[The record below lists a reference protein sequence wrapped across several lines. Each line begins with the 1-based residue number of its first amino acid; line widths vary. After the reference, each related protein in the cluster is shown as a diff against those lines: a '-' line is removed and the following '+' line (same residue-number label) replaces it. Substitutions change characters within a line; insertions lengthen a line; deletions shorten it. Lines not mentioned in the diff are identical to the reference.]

1 MRLSTIFELLL
12 ILLLVAFAAYGRV
25 IDRDEATH
33 RVARAANNVKQSDI
47 DLTTMSLK
55 QATDSVNRYCTCN
68 ENICN
73 CCRDFHIPL
82 VQLKGPGCASLQY
95 LQGDNLAVQLSFGD
109 NILTST
115 IVNGKSPKPV
125 CVPLPGGF
133 NKFCG
138 RIYSIQRDAKNHFKA
153 CLGLEL
159 QSPTELEAT
168 LRVSCFRFGP
178 EGLKLRP
185 AEPLP
190 VVETEVTS
198 EEDDDDDFFGLGSDD
213 DDDDDDDE
221 DDERPITNTVPD
233 ASGVDNAQESDDD
246 DDDDI
251 LGFSALLDIFTGG
264 DDDAPTRPQVT
275 TGPPLLEF
283 TIPILPRPTTPVL
296 LEDHELPTFPNNNEQ
311 ENNYEE
317 HDDITQ
323 EPLKAEGGGEEE
335 EENTGA
341 LTEESN
347 TEDNTDENQEQ
358 ITESSNK
365 IVYTAKPDKT
375 PTVNKVKK
383 GVIGNKKKPTH
394 ATNVTKFNSVF
405 YDPNTRLGLK
415 GALERIGR
423 DPFPAIGFRGVKCNC
438 EGFTCGC
445 CSGINITLFNLDRR
459 TCTNFTYS
467 PEDFA
472 IKFNLIVNEREVLST
487 GSLSAKNPPPV
498 CVPFYPPFMSFCV
511 RFFDVYTSGKNLHA
525 CIDLETLVVTWPV
538 LILHFDCV
546 KIGADGVSWMKPEN
560 GSNVSNTAPLAMLMS
575 EVNGPEIYDPVD
587 FEPDSVELPNNQT
600 SILTPEQE
608 NNIGQLKL

>member
-213 DDDDDDDE
+213 DDDDDDDDDE

-365 IVYTAKPDKT
+365 IVYIAKPDKA

-383 GVIGNKKKPTH
+383 GVIGIKKKPTVTSTSVNAIQDPEKPAKKPVKDEDDDDDDDILDDDDEDVDDEDDDLLDDDDDEKDDEDEDEEEDDEDEDKLEDEKH
-394 ATNVTKFNSVF
+394 EEHDDDEDVKAEDLDDLDDDDDDDEEEENAMLSALMGTGKSKKSKENTKTNQTNVHKHDDED
-405 YDPNTRLGLK
+405 YDLGFLGRERHSSENRQSKITRL
-415 GALERIGR
+415 
-423 DPFPAIGFRGVKCNC
+423 
-438 EGFTCGC
+438 
-445 CSGINITLFNLDRR
+445 
-459 TCTNFTYS
+459 
-467 PEDFA
+467 
-472 IKFNLIVNEREVLST
+472 
-487 GSLSAKNPPPV
+487 
-498 CVPFYPPFMSFCV
+498 
-511 RFFDVYTSGKNLHA
+511 
-525 CIDLETLVVTWPV
+525 
-538 LILHFDCV
+538 
-546 KIGADGVSWMKPEN
+546 
-560 GSNVSNTAPLAMLMS
+560 
-575 EVNGPEIYDPVD
+575 
-587 FEPDSVELPNNQT
+587 
-600 SILTPEQE
+600 
-608 NNIGQLKL
+608 

>member
-25 IDRDEATH
+25 IDRNEATH

-115 IVNGKSPKPV
+115 IVNGKSPRPV

-133 NKFCG
+133 TKFCG

-190 VVETEVTS
+190 IVETEAIS

-213 DDDDDDDE
+213 DDDDDE
-221 DDERPITNTVPD
+221 DDETPNTNSVSD
-233 ASGVDNAQESDDD
+233 GSEIEDAQESDDD
-246 DDDDI
+246 DDDEDDL
-251 LGFSALLDIFTGG
+251 LGFSALLDIFTG
-264 DDDAPTRPQVT
+264 DDEAPTRPKVT
-275 TGPPLLEF
+275 TPPPLLEF
-283 TIPILPRPTTPVL
+283 TIPILPRPTTPGT
-296 LEDHELPTFPNNNEQ
+296 LEDHEPTFANNEQ

-317 HDDITQ
+317 HDDNTQ
-323 EPLKAEGGGEEE
+323 EPYKTEEE
-335 EENTGA
+335 DTGI
-341 LTEESN
+341 TESN
-347 TEDNTDENQEQ
+347 TEDSTDEN
-358 ITESSNK
+358 TEASNK
-365 IVYTAKPDKT
+365 IVYTAKPDKA
-375 PTVNKVKK
+375 PTANKVKK
-383 GVIGNKKKPTH
+383 GVVSDKKKPTVTSTSVNAIH
-394 ATNVTKFNSVF
+394 DPEKPAKKPIKDEDDEDDDDDDILDDDDEEIEDEDDDVLDDDDDDDDKDDEDEDEEDEDKLDDEKHEEHDDDEDEKAVDLADLVDDDDDDDEEEDSMLSALIGTGKSKKSKEETKTNQTNVHKHGDEDDDLALELFGRKRHSSEHRQSKI
-405 YDPNTRLGLK
+405 TRL
-415 GALERIGR
+415 
-423 DPFPAIGFRGVKCNC
+423 
-438 EGFTCGC
+438 
-445 CSGINITLFNLDRR
+445 
-459 TCTNFTYS
+459 
-467 PEDFA
+467 
-472 IKFNLIVNEREVLST
+472 
-487 GSLSAKNPPPV
+487 
-498 CVPFYPPFMSFCV
+498 
-511 RFFDVYTSGKNLHA
+511 
-525 CIDLETLVVTWPV
+525 
-538 LILHFDCV
+538 
-546 KIGADGVSWMKPEN
+546 
-560 GSNVSNTAPLAMLMS
+560 
-575 EVNGPEIYDPVD
+575 
-587 FEPDSVELPNNQT
+587 
-600 SILTPEQE
+600 
-608 NNIGQLKL
+608 